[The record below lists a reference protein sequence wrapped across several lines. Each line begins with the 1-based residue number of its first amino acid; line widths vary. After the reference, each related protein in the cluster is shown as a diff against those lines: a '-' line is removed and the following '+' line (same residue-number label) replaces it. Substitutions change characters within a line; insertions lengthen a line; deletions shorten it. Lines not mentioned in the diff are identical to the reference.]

1 MLAQLHE
8 YQNLDQFI
16 SSACQTYGDKDA
28 FTSVGKTLSFAQVD
42 TLAEQLAGYFYGQ
55 GLRAGDRIAIQLPNV
70 NQYPIVVY
78 AAFKLGLVVVNTNP
92 LYTPREMLHQFND
105 SGAKALVIL
114 SDLYPKLDIILAET
128 QIEQVIS
135 TGAADL
141 LLDSSDPV
149 AEHCVTWHQAL
160 AQGQGQYYP
169 RSSAQLDDVAVL
181 QYTGGTTGVSKGAQL
196 THKNLIANSLQTKE
210 AFGDRYDDTSE
221 IFICPLPLYHI
232 YAFTL
237 SILINTASGNHSVL
251 IPNPRDLDAF
261 VKAIKPF
268 RFTSFAG
275 INTLFVGLCA
285 TKEFTQLDFSS
296 LRLTLSGGA
305 ALTTTAASAWVKVTG
320 CSISEGYG
328 LSETSPVVTLNQP
341 GKEQIGTVGLPLRD
355 TEVELWDEN
364 DKAVADGESGQIVV
378 RGPQVMKGY
387 WNRPEETAKALTADG
402 YFKTGDV
409 GIRLANSAIKVV
421 DRLKDMIIVS
431 GFNVY
436 PNEVEDVLV
445 SHPAVFEA
453 AVIGKADE
461 RTGEAVHAFITIK
474 QDVDEQELQA
484 FCREQLTN
492 YKVPKH
498 IHILEE
504 LPKSTVGKILR
515 RELRDEA

>member
-1 MLAQLHE
+1 M
-8 YQNLDQFI
+8 
-16 SSACQTYGDKDA
+16 
-28 FTSVGKTLSFAQVD
+28 
-42 TLAEQLAGYFYGQ
+42 
-55 GLRAGDRIAIQLPNV
+55 
-70 NQYPIVVY
+70 
-78 AAFKLGLVVVNTNP
+78 
-92 LYTPREMLHQFND
+92 
-105 SGAKALVIL
+105 
-114 SDLYPKLDIILAET
+114 
-128 QIEQVIS
+128 
-135 TGAADL
+135 
-141 LLDSSDPV
+141 
-149 AEHCVTWHQAL
+149 
-160 AQGQGQYYP
+160 
-169 RSSAQLDDVAVL
+169 
-181 QYTGGTTGVSKGAQL
+181 
-196 THKNLIANSLQTKE
+196 
-210 AFGDRYDDTSE
+210 
-221 IFICPLPLYHI
+221 
-232 YAFTL
+232 
-237 SILINTASGNHSVL
+237 
-251 IPNPRDLDAF
+251 
-261 VKAIKPF
+261 
-268 RFTSFAG
+268 
-275 INTLFVGLCA
+275 
-285 TKEFTQLDFSS
+285 
-296 LRLTLSGGA
+296 RLTLSGGA
-305 ALTTTAASAWVKVTG
+305 ALTTTAASAWAKVTG

-409 GIRLANSAIKVV
+409 GIRLANGAIKVV